1 MHMSNFQIDVFGSCP
16 TGFSFHKEG
25 ETLTVKKER
34 NLNHCSHRENIRNGP
49 VSAIYDLD
57 SEIQSAPI
65 LSSHQKIEQRF
76 KRGILNKVISIETYK
91 LRAWSNGNLGAKTI
105 VQTTLTLKSENGDKP
120 AAPVSQSK
128 SLIFEAPHLII
139 KSSIDN
145 IIAAVKAASAEERDN
160 VQEHAAEKFSK
171 LINVLRHSSKD
182 DILAMYQKIAAGS
195 GFDKIHDKKL
205 YLDALFR
212 TASGEAAEVIVDLIK
227 SNELVGDQA
236 LVFYASLVLVN
247 HVNLPSVNAIT
258 TLLDQPNLPR
268 LGYLGVGQVIGKY
281 CQDHTCE
288 NVPEVKQ
295 AIQKIREKVGNGKA
309 KTRDQENVIV
319 AALKALGNTRFLD
332 DPTIQKLAVIAEDKN
347 VRNRVRV
354 AAIEALPTRCSM
366 KWKNVLIKV
375 MSDRDEDSE
384 IRIKSYLSLVSC
396 PCSHAA
402 SAIKDMLDKET
413 VNQVGSFIQSHLR
426 NLRASADPSKAEAKR
441 QFGLIK
447 PRTRFPE
454 DFRKFSFNNELSYN
468 VGGIG
473 IGSSMESNVIYSQNS
488 FLPRSVSLN
497 MSTEIFGRTFRFF
510 ELNTRTENLDR
521 LIEHYFG
528 PKGRFT
534 QYEVDELVDKGVDTV
549 EGITEYIKQK
559 VNKLRGKREVKQGEL
574 DKFAKGVKL
583 RNNEVDQQLDLDLS
597 IKMFGVEMA
606 YLTHD
611 GNPAHLTP
619 EHIVDKIFDKIEIG
633 FNKAKKIDYN
643 VNNHMQLLDVELAYP
658 TNLGMALS
666 FNVIGSSVVNMKL
679 HSKLDIP
686 AIIKNPDNAEIFISF
701 NPSASIRI
709 AGSMAVKG
717 FDVESGMKIVGTIY
731 TDISTDVAVKLLN
744 GQGIDVKVETPRKK
758 EKIISLKS
766 EILMSSGQK
775 GDTYK
780 APKFSKGKIYKDCFE
795 QFSALMGITIC
806 GDVEFPYDNIESMQK
821 RALFPLNGPVKFI
834 IDKDNHDLSSIHLR
848 IQYDTKS
855 SKSRSF
861 EILFD
866 TPNSKVNR
874 HVSLTGKVELEPN
887 KYAKLALESPL
898 KKASVEVALKH
909 NPQEHS
915 LTVIVQNDKQEYF
928 ARAGFLA
935 NGPKY
940 KPILEYKVPEH
951 IEKLANSRVGIK
963 SSHSGQ
969 QYNVQGDVEII
980 DQDGGKKYIF
990 NKVALVA
997 SGQTLVGLNGYIQ
1010 SGKDAAG
1017 LDMKVNYGE
1026 ESVALKLQ
1034 GKKLGEQHYSLG
1046 ISALPSRD
1054 PNIGFDLQWE
1064 YHKNKQEFN
1073 NNLVFIHGSDLKSEV
1088 NRFTLKQ
1095 HCVIML
1101 LDQTKLILE
1110 ASNKILYPALKLKL
1124 DVSGKLASNSAEGEI
1139 EIAYDK
1145 FKFGSELKIKHDKN
1159 KKNDYEVEFEA
1170 ELLQN
1175 SIKLEF
1181 KRTSITPY
1189 KNKYKNKLELTPGGK
1204 YEADVIIT
1212 CNHDK
1217 NLNFE
1222 LDGDLNLNGKK
1233 IKVFGNLKDDRPT
1246 SVQSRAYVTVNDVNY
1261 MDFLL
1266 KMQQQ
1271 DGKPQ
1276 SNLNLNVKNYLN
1288 VVAQLSM
1295 HNGKGNA
1302 QLDIELPKINRKIK
1316 GTGDLTVS
1324 GTQHVA
1330 NIELLLDAEKDPNKR
1345 IKLSTVSDI
1354 RKNAINSKNTIEVLN
1369 YKLEANGKG
1378 KLDGTFNEGE
1388 LDLDLDITLPN
1399 GLHMVYKG
1407 KRNSAKKNDK
1417 YDIHVNAEAAI
1428 HEFKG
1433 GPVHK
1438 FTYVVDANN
1447 VNFKES
1453 TFQSNSQLKYINPNS
1468 DNIQLDVNIKHFHG
1482 IDNYKKIFEIGLD
1495 LSGSHLQP
1503 FSLHYKDNELENGE
1517 ILLDIASFLGKKL
1530 QLKVSEN
1537 VFLLFLWRVNRMY
1550 KFTLSFAE

>member
-1 MHMSNFQIDVFGSCP
+1 VNFQIDVFGSCP

-34 NLNHCSHRENIRNGP
+34 NLNHCSHRESINQGP
-49 VSAIYDLD
+49 VSAVYDLN

-76 KRGILNKVISIETYK
+76 KRGILNKVTSIETYR

-128 SLIFEAPHLII
+128 SLIFEAPHPII

-145 IIAAVKAASAEERDN
+145 IIAAVKAASAEERDS

-171 LINVLRHSSKD
+171 LIKVLRHSSKD
-182 DILAMYQKIAAGS
+182 DILAIYQKIAAGS

-227 SNELVGDQA
+227 GNELVGAQA

-247 HVNLPSVNAIT
+247 HVNLPSVTAIT

-281 CQDHTCE
+281 CQQHACE

-332 DPTIQKLAVIAEDKN
+332 DPTIQKLATIAEDKN

-402 SAIKDMLDKET
+402 SAVKDMLDKET

-488 FLPRSVSLN
+488 FLPRSVNLN
-497 MSTEIFGRTFRFF
+497 VSSEIFGRTFRFF

-534 QYEVDELVDKGVDTV
+534 QHEVDELVDKGMDTV
-549 EGITEYIKQK
+549 EGITGYIKQK

-583 RNNEVDQQLDLDLS
+583 RNNEVDQQLDVDLS

-619 EHIVDKIFDKIEIG
+619 EYIIDKIFDKVEMG

-658 TNLGMALS
+658 TNLGMTLS
-666 FNVIGSSVVNMKL
+666 FNVISSSVVNMKL

-686 AIIKNPDNAEIFISF
+686 AIIKNPDNAEIFIGF
-701 NPSASIRI
+701 NPSASIGI
-709 AGSMAVKG
+709 AGSMVVKG
-717 FDVESGMKIVGTIY
+717 FDVESGMKVIGTMY
-731 TDISTDVAVKLLN
+731 TDTSVDLTVKLLN
-744 GQGIDVKVETPRKK
+744 GQGIDVKVETPKKK

-775 GDTYK
+775 GDIYK
-780 APKFSKGKIYKDCFE
+780 APKFSKGKVYKDCFE
-795 QFSALMGITIC
+795 QFSALIGVTIC
-806 GDVEFPYDNIESMQK
+806 GDIEFPYDNIESMQK
-821 RALFPLNGPVKFI
+821 RALFPLNGPAKFI
-834 IDKDNHDLSSIHLR
+834 IDEDNHDLSSAHLR

-855 SKSRSF
+855 PKSRSF

-866 TPNSKVNR
+866 TPNSKINR
-874 HVSLTGKVELEPN
+874 RVSLTGKAELEPN
-887 KYAKLALESPL
+887 KYVKLAFESPL
-898 KKASVEVALKH
+898 KKASVEAALKQ
-909 NPQEHS
+909 NPQEHT
-915 LTVIVQNDKQEYF
+915 LTVTVQNDKQEYF
-928 ARAGFLA
+928 ARAGFLG

-951 IEKLANSRVGIK
+951 IEKLANSKVGIK
-963 SSHSGQ
+963 LSHPGQ
-969 QYNVQGDVEII
+969 QYNVQGDIELM
-980 DQDGGKKYIF
+980 DQDGGKKYVF
-990 NKVALVA
+990 NKVALVV
-997 SGQTLVGLNGYIQ
+997 SGQTLVGLNGYVQ
-1010 SGKDAAG
+1010 CGKDAAG
-1017 LDMKVNYGE
+1017 LDMKMNYGE
-1026 ESVALKLQ
+1026 ESIALKLQ

-1046 ISALPSRD
+1046 MSALPSRD

-1064 YHKNKQEFN
+1064 YRKNKQEFD
-1073 NNLVFIHGSDLKSEV
+1073 NNLVFVHGSDLKSEV

-1095 HCVIML
+1095 HIIA
-1101 LDQTKLILE
+1101 DQANLVLG

-1124 DVSGKLASNSAEGEI
+1124 DVSGKLMPNLIEGEI

-1145 FKFGSELKIKHDKN
+1145 FKFGSELNAKRDPS
-1159 KKNDYEVEFEA
+1159 KKNDYEIEFEA

-1175 SIKLEF
+1175 SIKFES
-1181 KRTSITPY
+1181 KRTSMTPH
-1189 KNKYKNKLELTPGGK
+1189 KNKYKNKLELKPGGK
-1204 YEADVIIT
+1204 YEADVMIT

-1233 IKVFGNLKDDRPT
+1233 VKVFGNLKDERPT
-1246 SVQSRAYVTVNDVNY
+1246 SIQSRAHVTVNDIKY
-1261 MDFLL
+1261 IDFLL

-1276 SNLNLNVKNYLN
+1276 GNLNLNVKNYLN
-1288 VVAQLSM
+1288 MAAQLSM
-1295 HNGKGNA
+1295 QNEKGNA

-1330 NIELLLDAEKDPNKR
+1330 NVELLLDAEKDPNKR

-1369 YKLEANGKG
+1369 YKLEVNGKG
-1378 KLDGTFNEGE
+1378 KLDGTFHEGE

-1399 GLHMVYKG
+1399 GLHMIYKG
-1407 KRNSAKKNDK
+1407 KRNSAKKDGK
-1417 YDIHVNAEAAI
+1417 YDIHVNSEVMV
-1428 HEFKG
+1428 HESKS
-1433 GPVHK
+1433 GPAHK
-1438 FTYVVDANN
+1438 LTYVADANN
-1447 VNFKES
+1447 VNFKDS
-1453 TFQSNSQLKYINPNS
+1453 TFQSNNQWKYVNPNG
-1468 DNIQLDVNIKHFHG
+1468 DNVQLSSNIKHFHG
-1482 IDNYKKIFEIGLD
+1482 IDNHKRILEIGLD

-1503 FSLHYKDNELENGE
+1503 FNLHYKNNELEDGE
-1517 ILLDIASFLGKKL
+1517 MLLDIASSLGKNL
-1530 QLKVSEN
+1530 QLKVSED
-1537 VFLLFLWRVNRMY
+1537 VSLLFLWRVNRIC
-1550 KFTLSFAE
+1550 KSTLSFAE